1 MCVARAADVALSVS
15 LSLFLPGLS
24 CVTTYY
30 ASVQP
35 VYSQRAC
42 YRVRNCRCAVCGT
55 NPMVM
60 VTP

>member
-15 LSLFLPGLS
+15 LSLFLPDLS

-35 VYSQRAC
+35 VYSQCAC
-42 YRVRNCRCAVCGT
+42 YRVRN
-55 NPMVM
+55 
-60 VTP
+60 